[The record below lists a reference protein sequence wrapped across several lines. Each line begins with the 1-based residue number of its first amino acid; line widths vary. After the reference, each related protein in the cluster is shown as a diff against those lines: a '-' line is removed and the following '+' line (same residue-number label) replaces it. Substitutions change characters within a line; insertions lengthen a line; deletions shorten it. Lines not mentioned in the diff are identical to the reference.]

1 MGINIGDRCCGRNIV
16 FDSLIGLN
24 PSGSCPAICDT
35 VASVDDLPDPP
46 EGCDFILLY
55 DDIAPRYAAA
65 LYEWH
70 DGTGW
75 HYHADFNVVQE
86 SNGTFIQFEYEGLQ
100 GWQVI
105 VNGVSYMGGSTTI
118 TFDNPVYYIEVEF
131 VSPEGCRY
139 TIDPFGEVPSL
150 YVFDME
156 AEFGSPQAFYSL
168 ELPDTSIANIAFPTD
183 VINVQ
188 IAGYNIMSA
197 TSNNSNPD
205 IRKIYLYTI
214 PTLITGYKI
223 FDPNTSTYVNID
235 WQLVGSAVANY
246 QCLEYDIV
254 VDELIYP
261 IAQVYAINDD
271 NPNPLSIPMAL
282 SISLFA
288 IPIAQFETELAELIR
303 SLFGGN
309 PSVTASYDGTTF
321 NIQLLNTQFI
331 QTTPNYPE
339 FIKILID
346 LDPGIGNY
354 IYSQPTQITCP

>member
-1 MGINIGDRCCGRNIV
+1 MGINIGGRCCGRNIV

-24 PSGSCPAICDT
+24 PSGSCSAICDT
-35 VASVDDLPDPP
+35 VASADDLPDPP
-46 EGCDFILLY
+46 TGCEFILVY
-55 DDIAPRYAAA
+55 DDIDPRYAAA
-65 LYEWH
+65 LYYY
-70 DGTGW
+70 DAIKGW
-75 HYHADFNVVQE
+75 LYHADFNTVKE
-86 SNGTFIQFEYEGLQ
+86 SNGTFLGFEYEGLD

-105 VNGVSYMGGSTTI
+105 VNGVSYTGQAFI

-139 TIDPFGEVPSL
+139 TIEPFGEVPSL

-156 AEFGSPQAFYSL
+156 AEFGSPQALYSI
-168 ELPDTSIANIAFPTD
+168 ELPDTSIANIQFPTD

-223 FDPNTSTYVNID
+223 IDPNTGTYVNID
-235 WQLVGSAVANY
+235 WQLVGSAVADY

-254 VDELIYP
+254 VDDVIYP
-261 IAQVYAINDD
+261 STQVYAINDP
-271 NPNPLSIPMAL
+271 NPNPLISPMAL
-282 SISLFA
+282 NVPLFG

-346 LDPGIGNY
+346 LDPGTGNY